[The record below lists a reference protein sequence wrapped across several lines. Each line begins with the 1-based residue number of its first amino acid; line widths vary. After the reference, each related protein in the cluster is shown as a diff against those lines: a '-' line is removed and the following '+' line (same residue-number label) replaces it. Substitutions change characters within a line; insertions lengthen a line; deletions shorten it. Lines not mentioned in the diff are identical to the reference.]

1 MRWVAG
7 LLALVL
13 ACSASTIRFTAVPR
27 SVQLPEQGSILSSEI
42 PTLNEQLL
50 GLSTKPVSTLPV
62 TTSLFA
68 PTRALAIVNVADLD
82 LINAKG
88 PSYSVEVD
96 GYNYESLEQALALTF
111 GADRESVQIN
121 KDGATGSQMAQEITS
136 AKVDDAQV
144 KTKSEPL
151 RDELLEVYKLVAALK
166 SQGAKLTKSNS
177 PDIYQITITGLSN
190 LVDSADRNAAIVE
203 VQNAVKA
210 LTDAMVEVYGG
221 QAVVEVIANSTPI
234 QEKSSASAHN
244 IVKRAVG
251 DDPKEKDPFT
261 LLRQQYNV
269 SVAVSSDYAAI
280 FAIFAG
286 ISIFLA
292 LFVLYIA
299 VGIWNMDPGRDSI
312 IYRMT
317 TTRMKKD

>member
-1 MRWVAG
+1 MSSQMRWVAG

-13 ACSASTIRFTAVPR
+13 ACSASTILLLRAVLMLGPQLLLNKDR
-27 SVQLPEQGSILSSEI
+27 SSPEI
-42 PTLNEQLL
+42 PTLNEQ
-50 GLSTKPVSTLPV
+50 S
-62 TTSLFA
+62 F
-68 PTRALAIVNVADLD
+68 LD
-82 LINAKG
+82 FPLKG
-88 PSYSVEVD
+88 AFR
-96 GYNYESLEQALALTF
+96 YNHESLEQALALTF
-111 GADRESVQIN
+111 GADREICSQIN
-121 KDGATGSQMAQEITS
+121 ASRNPLTS
-136 AKVDDAQV
+136 HQNYL
-144 KTKSEPL
+144 S
-151 RDELLEVYKLVAALK
+151 
-166 SQGAKLTKSNS
+166 LTK
-177 PDIYQITITGLSN
+177 SN
-190 LVDSADRNAAIVE
+190 LVDSVHRKCFCHKLSFLL
-203 VQNAVKA
+203 Q
-210 LTDAMVEVYGG
+210 VYGG

-286 ISIFLA
+286 ENLGSSSLSSY
-292 LFVLYIA
+292 LYIA